1 MSDVVENGTNGADR
15 DNAHKDSARRMYRTT
30 FWRIL
35 RNIKDRFDLGE
46 DGATQDEVVANIT
59 KSVEFR
65 GTNIWV
71 LICATFVASLGLNVN
86 STAVIIGAMLISPLM
101 GPIMGTGLSLGINDF
116 QLFKKSLRN
125 FLWMFAVSAVTS
137 TVYFL
142 VSPYSN
148 AQSEL
153 LARTSPTSYDVLI
166 AFFGGFAGMLA
177 QTRKD
182 RTGTVVSGVA
192 IATALM
198 PPLCTV
204 GFGIANGEIR
214 YILGALYLFL
224 INAVFI
230 AVASYLVVLLLKYEK
245 ATVLDKASS
254 KRMKRYMILF
264 AVIVIVPSTIMTF
277 NILRRTQFESNVNR
291 YVSSVFQFNKTML
304 VDYEMRYHYDGK
316 KSAVE
321 VRLVGEPLNQNV
333 IDNASAQMAM
343 YGLDNTDLIVRQADE
358 TDRVDLSTIQRSYSD
373 IIDEKNSTIARL
385 EERLS
390 RLQTVDTIA
399 VSDISREISYVAGNI
414 GDISLTKNIYFDT
427 SGNPQDTVVTAVIRP
442 AEPSEA
448 IDRQVIT
455 EWLRT
460 RLKAGKVTVIIGEG
474 RGNCM

>member
-1 MSDVVENGTNGADR
+1 MENGTNGADR

-245 ATVLDKASS
+245 TTVLDKASS

-414 GDISLTKNIYFDT
+414 GDISLTKNIYFNT

-460 RLKAGKVTVIIGEG
+460 RLKAGKVTVIVGE
-474 RGNCM
+474 

>member
-460 RLKAGKVTVIIGEG
+460 RLKAGKVTVIIGE
-474 RGNCM
+474 

>member
-1 MSDVVENGTNGADR
+1 MSDVMENGTNGADR

-245 ATVLDKASS
+245 TTVLDKASS

-414 GDISLTKNIYFDT
+414 GDISLTKNIYFNT

-460 RLKAGKVTVIIGEG
+460 RLKAGKVTVIVGE
-474 RGNCM
+474 

>member
-245 ATVLDKASS
+245 TTVLDKASS

-460 RLKAGKVTVIIGEG
+460 RLKAGKVTVIIGE
-474 RGNCM
+474 

>member
-1 MSDVVENGTNGADR
+1 MENGTNGADR

-245 ATVLDKASS
+245 TTVLDKASS

-460 RLKAGKVTVIIGEG
+460 RLKAGKVTVIIGE
-474 RGNCM
+474 